1 PRLPPRVRKQAR
13 GFTLHIRSI
22 IRARRV
28 ALLASLVLPVGFPAN
43 AQDVIV
49 LDRIDIEAESDDIL
63 VQDGYVAKE
72 DRIGTKVDTPI
83 AEIPQ
88 AISVVTQDQIED
100 QKPRTLNDAL
110 GYTAGANPNSFGFDS
125 RYDAFFLRG
134 FPAYYTGIFRDSLR
148 QYNGP
153 SAWFKTEPYGI
164 EGLTVLKGPAS
175 SLYGISGPGGLV
187 NIVTK
192 RPKEERFRE
201 VEIL

>member
-1 PRLPPRVRKQAR
+1 TVNLTATFKLITSTPWLGDGRPRLPPRVRKQAR

-88 AISVVTQDQIED
+88 AISVV
-100 QKPRTLNDAL
+100 
-110 GYTAGANPNSFGFDS
+110 
-125 RYDAFFLRG
+125 
-134 FPAYYTGIFRDSLR
+134 
-148 QYNGP
+148 
-153 SAWFKTEPYGI
+153 
-164 EGLTVLKGPAS
+164 
-175 SLYGISGPGGLV
+175 
-187 NIVTK
+187 
-192 RPKEERFRE
+192 
-201 VEIL
+201 